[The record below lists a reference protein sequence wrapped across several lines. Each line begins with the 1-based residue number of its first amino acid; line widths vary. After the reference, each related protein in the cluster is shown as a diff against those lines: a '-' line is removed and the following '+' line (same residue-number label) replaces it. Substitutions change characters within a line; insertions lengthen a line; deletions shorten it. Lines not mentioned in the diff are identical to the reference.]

1 MVFLQ
6 NNSVLSLIFH
16 TNFSSFSSSSVKSL
30 LVITWSEYSSQ
41 QKSAKLTR
49 NISIVGPLSEEQ
61 REKLLKQREQYEKAA
76 EKLED
81 QLMKLKEQREH
92 LKAQGNKHEDNIMKE
107 NAKLQVRMFSLS
119 IKQWLLTSYIA
130 ERSQVSDRLHEGIYG
145 EDRQRPGR
153 GRSGFR

>member
-1 MVFLQ
+1 MTESCGHIFEIIIFLPSSQNIMVFLQ

-107 NAKLQVRMFSLS
+107 NAKLQVRTLS
-119 IKQWLLTSYIA
+119 
-130 ERSQVSDRLHEGIYG
+130 R
-145 EDRQRPGR
+145 
-153 GRSGFR
+153 F